1 MSDDDCCGGD
11 DTPVAGDDDI
21 AEGDD
26 PGHALPEA
34 DLNYP
39 TLSFDEGAVAE
50 DGSFD
55 LSREVDYDEMIAW
68 AEDLAGALASHDL
81 AVSAPE
87 GYVSFGVGP
96 KEVDVSFDADEN
108 HRGELE
114 LTFRLSAKAM
124 LVDDEDSELVGSR
137 GDRGFVPLSM
147 LEGDR
152 EHYRCYNWIDDPE
165 NPD

>member
-1 MSDDDCCGGD
+1 MSDDDNVDSASPPGGD
-11 DTPVAGDDDI
+11 DISD
-21 AEGDD
+21 GDD

-39 TLSFDEGAVAE
+39 TLEFEDGDLDS

-55 LSREVDYDEMIAW
+55 LSTSTDHDEM
-68 AEDLAGALASHDL
+68 AEMAEGLAGALASHDL
-81 AVSAPE
+81 GVSGPD
-87 GYVSFGVGP
+87 GYVAFGVGP
-96 KEVDVSFDADEN
+96 KGVDVTFDPDEN
-108 HRGELE
+108 HRGDLE
-114 LTFRLSAKAM
+114 VTFRLSAKAM
-124 LVDDEDSELVGSR
+124 LIADEDSEPVGSR

-147 LEGDR
+147 LESDR